1 MGSSSSELT
10 SITMKA
16 FISSLLVAT
25 AMAAPA
31 NVGYAPVPAPY
42 APAPAPYAPAPYHP
56 APAPYHEEK
65 IPPQPFA
72 YEYGGA
78 DEYGRHFA
86 KTETQDEHGVV
97 KGEYRVELPDGRV
110 QIVSYHADHENG
122 FIADVRYEG
131 EAVPYVAEP
140 VHHAVHAAPH
150 HAVAHAPVVAHA
162 AHHAPVVAHAAH
174 HAPVVAHAAPLVAHA
189 PVAAHLA
196 HAPVATVVG

>member
-1 MGSSSSELT
+1 MG
-10 SITMKA
+10 A
-16 FISSLLVAT
+16 
-25 AMAAPA
+25 
-31 NVGYAPVPAPY
+31 
-42 APAPAPYAPAPYHP
+42 
-56 APAPYHEEK
+56 
-65 IPPQPFA
+65 
-72 YEYGGA
+72 
-78 DEYGRHFA
+78 YGRHFA
-86 KTETQDEHGVV
+86 KTESQDEHGVV

-110 QIVSYHADHENG
+110 QIVSYHADHDNG

-162 AHHAPVVAHAAH
+162 AHHAPVVAHAAPLVA
-174 HAPVVAHAAPLVAHA
+174 HAPVVAPHHAVAHHAPLVAHA

>member
-1 MGSSSSELT
+1 
-10 SITMKA
+10 MKA
-16 FISSLLVAT
+16 FVSSLLVAS
-25 AMAAPA
+25 ALAAPA
-31 NVGYAPVPAPY
+31 VPVAPY
-42 APAPAPYAPAPYHP
+42 APP

-131 EAVPYVAEP
+131 EAHPEPAYHPAPAPAPY
-140 VHHAVHAAPH
+140 AP
-150 HAVAHAPVVAHA
+150 
-162 AHHAPVVAHAAH
+162 
-174 HAPVVAHAAPLVAHA
+174 A
-189 PVAAHLA
+189 PVAH
-196 HAPVATVVG
+196 

>member
-1 MGSSSSELT
+1 MGSELT

-25 AMAAPA
+25 AIAAPA
-31 NVGYAPVPAPY
+31 NVGY

-150 HAVAHAPVVAHA
+150 HVVA
-162 AHHAPVVAHAAH
+162 HAPVVAHAAH